1 MITVWCNDTAIEVAA
16 NMRLSDFLAQ
26 YYLSSV
32 PYAVMRNGQLVPRST
47 LGTVSLL
54 DEDQI
59 TCLVP
64 MQGG

>member
-1 MITVWCNDTAIEVAA
+1 MITVWCNEVAFEIA
-16 NMRLSDFLAQ
+16 ADTRLSDFLSQHYVA
-26 YYLSSV
+26 SV

-47 LGTVSLL
+47 LSTVSLS
-54 DEDQI
+54 DQDQI